1 MAADKTSHLECVV
14 HGADGTPEFPST
26 QVVVIVVIAMT
37 LATVLVALGRPE
49 ADVLQM
55 FGGMAVI
62 SVLFRAGTPDL
73 VVSALRP

>member
-1 MAADKTSHLECVV
+1 MAAGRTSHLECVV
-14 HGADGTPEFPST
+14 HGARETPESPST

-37 LATVLVALGRPE
+37 LAAVLVVLGHPV

-62 SVLFRAGTPDL
+62 STLFRAGTPDL
-73 VVSALRP
+73 VAPALRP